1 MAVLYLRQQLCSG
14 WHGCSV
20 RTAARCEILS
30 NIIGLCQTFSVAA
43 RLTSALLL
51 RFLKGR
57 PVISSTNV
65 GIRSD
70 AQALLQKTRSGRG
83 HNVRR
88 FICLRFRLLLA
99 FNRSSVWVSSQL
111 GPNLIFIQLL
121 FLADVRS
128 CNTDQDQCIYMRS
141 NCPNDENEPLHRCY
155 LTLASIALNILPGG
169 FAGMFY
175 LILTSNVIR
184 NYFFSDTRNII
195 TRTKARCV
203 LQTEIYV
210 HTAI

>member
-14 WHGCSV
+14 RHGCSV

-30 NIIGLCQTFSVAA
+30 NIIDLCQTFSAA
-43 RLTSALLL
+43 NIGAAAALSG
-51 RFLKGR
+51 GR

-83 HNVRR
+83 YNVRR

-128 CNTDQDQCIYMRS
+128 CNTDQDQCKYIRGS
-141 NCPNDENEPLHRCY
+141 CPSDENEPLHRCY
-155 LTLASIALNILPGG
+155 LTLASIALNILPEG
-169 FAGMFY
+169 FV
-175 LILTSNVIR
+175 LSNT
-184 NYFFSDTRNII
+184 YFKSNQKIFR
-195 TRTKARCV
+195 
-203 LQTEIYV
+203 
-210 HTAI
+210 